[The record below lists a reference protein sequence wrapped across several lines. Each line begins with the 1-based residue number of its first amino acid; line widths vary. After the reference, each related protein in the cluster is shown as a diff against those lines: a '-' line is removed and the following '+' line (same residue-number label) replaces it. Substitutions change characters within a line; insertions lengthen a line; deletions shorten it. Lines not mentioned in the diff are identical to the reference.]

1 MTFKST
7 TSSFVDTL
15 AFNRVTSSFVDA
27 LAFKCATPFFVHA
40 PTFKHLLSSTSSFK
54 HWTSPFKEILWHL
67 DK

>member
-27 LAFKCATPFFVHA
+27 LAFKCATPFFCSCTYFQA
-40 PTFKHLLSSTSSFK
+40 PPLSSIGPPLSK
-54 HWTSPFKEILWHL
+54 KL
-67 DK
+67 DGI